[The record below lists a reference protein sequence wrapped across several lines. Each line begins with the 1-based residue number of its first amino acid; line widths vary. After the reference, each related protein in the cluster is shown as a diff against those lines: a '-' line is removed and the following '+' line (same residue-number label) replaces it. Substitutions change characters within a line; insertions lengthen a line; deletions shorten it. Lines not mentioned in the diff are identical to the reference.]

1 MLLVQTSVRDHW
13 YIANVICIYIYF
25 KIASIKVFLKF
36 NSEFLRRLL
45 SFLSCESVPFS
56 ARFGVQG

>member
-1 MLLVQTSVRDHW
+1 MLLVQTSVRVTDTKQMSF
-13 YIANVICIYIYF
+13 VYIYF

-56 ARFGVQG
+56 VHFGVQG